1 MLLLIL
7 SDMPIRRVRNLCKF
21 PNKSGHYALFYCIL
35 GRQLFF
41 CRIFFLYLSN
51 NSELKKWFKENH
63 AFAKKLLTYYKIFLM
78 LLSLNQVMDNYV
90 EVEIEGGILTGT
102 ANANWNI
109 QDDSFDHALGTE
121 KVVNVV
127 LESIE
132 GIEDALFGSYES
144 DDDIKATPEQI
155 KEAINLIEGNSEEY
169 LSTPDIEDVIEEPDF

>member
-1 MLLLIL
+1 
-7 SDMPIRRVRNLCKF
+7 
-21 PNKSGHYALFYCIL
+21 
-35 GRQLFF
+35 
-41 CRIFFLYLSN
+41 
-51 NSELKKWFKENH
+51 
-63 AFAKKLLTYYKIFLM
+63 M